1 MRWERCINITADTE
15 RLFIKTLHNWVMYST
30 ASFIDAQNALTLS
43 KHAYHTWSYHWAF
56 SSSEGDGEEMERERE
71 GEREGDRERGC
82 ELSDFYFLLNMTNV
96 YIFFN
101 PLQKS
106 FKRSNVKDHH

>member
-71 GEREGDRERGC
+71 GEREGDRERWRERERGKERETGREGENC
-82 ELSDFYFLLNMTNV
+82 LT
-96 YIFFN
+96 YIFF
-101 PLQKS
+101 
-106 FKRSNVKDHH
+106 